1 MNGLKLKKFTAA
13 TLAVCAAGT
22 AVFAPAFAAF
32 AEQEPVSL
40 AGLGCSVNVPCG
52 GFVGEKPVGSVFD
65 SAFISSRLDN
75 ALRVNVAQTVS
86 SSKSSSSIAYIVESY
101 RQCMKIKSGEAVYK
115 SAQAVFGSTID
126 YKKYPNQFYY
136 FAYQDYAYC
145 TYTLPEYSSNIGEYI
160 KGLDKGYAEALDNYF
175 SGEVTAEQLFSQ
187 YGTHVVMTGVYGR
200 RWVSLF
206 TAVSATTDLSKYQ
219 SSLKQKA
226 EKAMN
231 GGTGG
236 AFDISGVSVPVSEI
250 NIFTQCSPR
259 AHTLD
264 EFKKS
269 GYVLMDSSSDGLVPL
284 WKLLPEKWSGEE
296 YAERLESDYG
306 EYAKTFEFDADALIE
321 SRPVVMPLP
330 EEPSD
335 KEEETKPPEETDKG
349 KSTLSIVLL
358 SVGAG
363 LMAAGAAVMAVFAIL
378 SRRKGKAQNSDGQ
391 EQQGARESE
400 NEEKGEDNV

>member
-1 MNGLKLKKFTAA
+1 MNVLKIKKFTAA
-13 TLAVCAAGT
+13 ALAVCAAGT

-40 AGLGCSVNVPCG
+40 AGLGYPVNVPCG

-65 SAFISSRLDN
+65 SAFISSRVDN
-75 ALRVNVAQTVS
+75 ALRVSVSQTVYS
-86 SSKSSSSIAYIVESY
+86 SESSASIADIVDSY
-101 RQCMKIKSGEAVYK
+101 RKYMKIKDGDAVYK

-126 YKKYPNQFYY
+126 FKKYLYQFYY
-136 FAYQDYAYC
+136 FTYQDYAYC

-160 KGLDKGYAEALDNYF
+160 KRLDKSYAEALDNYF
-175 SGEVTAEQLFSQ
+175 LGEATAEQLFSQ
-187 YGTHVVMTGVYGR
+187 YGTHVVMSGVYGK
-200 RWVSLF
+200 RWISLF

-231 GGTGG
+231 GGAGG
-236 AFDISGVSVPVSEI
+236 AFDVLGVSVPVSEI

-269 GYVLMDSSSDGLVPL
+269 GYVLTGASSDGLVPL

-296 YAERLESDYG
+296 YAERLKSDYA
-306 EYAKTFEFDADALIE
+306 EYANTFEFDADALIE
-321 SRPVVMPLP
+321 SRPVVRPVP

-335 KEEETKPPEETDKG
+335 KEEEPKPPEETDKS

-378 SRRKGKAQNSDGQ
+378 SRRKTNAQNGAGQ
-391 EQQGARESE
+391 EQQEARENE
-400 NEEKGEDNV
+400 NDDKGEDNV